1 LVAVPVLQVSG
12 ALSHSVL
19 ARAGLRSAAPAEVVL
34 AAVLAAEL
42 PAVLALAAA
51 PPLVV
56 GELLLLLEPLQ
67 ADIDRTTVRAAT
79 APVPMRRF
87 IVHLSKIT
95 PGPDGPRACRT
106 SHATWRDRRAFWA
119 WRLRPLDRPPAEL
132 PWLADGRAV
141 LQPQQEQV

>member
-19 ARAGLRSAAPAEVVL
+19 ARAGLWSAGPAEVVL
-34 AAVLAAEL
+34 AAVLAAVLAVEL
-42 PAVLALAAA
+42 AAVLPVAAA

-56 GELLLLLEPLQ
+56 GEPLLLLEPLQ

-119 WRLRPLDRPPAEL
+119 
-132 PWLADGRAV
+132 
-141 LQPQQEQV
+141 